1 MHHIL
6 LVEDD
11 PDVGT
16 LLEHTLLGAGYHVSR
31 VGTLAAAEL
40 LLDDRSHDL
49 LLADMRLPDGCGI
62 DVADKAKARGIK
74 TLLLTGDAFRA
85 APERLEAHPYVL
97 KPIRPRELLVVI
109 ERVLRGVGP

>member
-6 LVEDD
+6 LIEDD

-16 LLEHTLLGAGYHVSR
+16 LLEHTLLAAGYRVSR
-31 VGTLAAAEL
+31 AATLAAAEL
-40 LLDDRSHDL
+40 LLEHRSHDL

-62 DVADKAKARGIK
+62 DVADKAKARGMK

-85 APERLEAHPYVL
+85 TPERLEAHAYVL
-97 KPIRPRELLVVI
+97 KPIRPRELLAAI
-109 ERVLRGVGP
+109 ERVLRGG